1 VKING
6 KILAAVIVILIVSFT
21 PIPRQWKD
29 GGTSTYEAIAY
40 RIVDYSRN
48 VFVYP
53 GEMQQVHVQIFPKNL
68 GPWPEVEYR
77 A

>member
-1 VKING
+1 MKING

-29 GGTSTYEAIAY
+29 GRTSTYEAIAY
-40 RIVDYSRN
+40 RIVDY
-48 VFVYP
+48 
-53 GEMQQVHVQIFPKNL
+53 PKNL
-68 GPWPEVEYR
+68 GPWPEVAYR